1 MADTGIHTMM
11 HDGVCIITLM
21 RADKRNALTQPMYA
35 ALTDAVTAAGEDP
48 AVSVIRL
55 RGDGADFTAGNDLN
69 DLQVLA
75 QAGEAVETQ
84 PVFRFLHAVV
94 DCPRPLVAEVRG
106 NAVGLGTTL
115 LLHCEAVIAAT
126 DATFAMPFVQ
136 LGLVPEFGST
146 LLLPEL
152 VGPQRAARLLILGER
167 FDAREGERLG
177 LVSQVC
183 EPPALEAVAGAWCR
197 RIATAPAGAVAATR
211 SLLRG
216 PQWRARLHEAVDREA
231 AVFAE
236 QLNSVEHRQAVAAFF
251 GAEGDG

>member
-94 DCPRPLVAEVRG
+94 
-106 NAVGLGTTL
+106 
-115 LLHCEAVIAAT
+115 
-126 DATFAMPFVQ
+126 
-136 LGLVPEFGST
+136 
-146 LLLPEL
+146 
-152 VGPQRAARLLILGER
+152 
-167 FDAREGERLG
+167 
-177 LVSQVC
+177 
-183 EPPALEAVAGAWCR
+183 
-197 RIATAPAGAVAATR
+197 
-211 SLLRG
+211 
-216 PQWRARLHEAVDREA
+216 
-231 AVFAE
+231 
-236 QLNSVEHRQAVAAFF
+236 
-251 GAEGDG
+251 